1 MAGRVP
7 TEFHGYSKSM
17 LTITDLSLQRGGVWL
32 LENVNLTV
40 QPGQRVAIVGANGA
54 GKSSL
59 FKLLLGQ
66 LAPEQGSVSLPGGCR
81 IAHMAQEVEASSRSA
96 RDFILDGDFELRR
109 LERELAAA
117 EARSDDHAIAHVHG
131 ELDLHEAW
139 SASRRAEALL
149 RGLGFADSDAE
160 RPVSAF
166 SGGWRIRLNLAQ
178 ALMRPSDLLL
188 LDEPTNH
195 LDLDAC
201 LWLEN
206 WLRRYP
212 GTLLFI
218 SHDRDFMDRVATH
231 LVHFDQKKLVLYT
244 GNYSAFEVQRSERL
258 AQQQAG
264 FERQQARI
272 AEIQRFIDRFKAKAT
287 KAKQAQSRVKALE
300 RMEQI
305 APAHIDSPFSFTFPM
320 ADKVSNPLLSVRD
333 GKAGHGESVV
343 LSGLNLTLLPGSR
356 IGLLG
361 PNGAGKSTLMDA
373 LRGKGT
379 LLAGERTCGEHLA
392 IKYFAQHQLESLD
405 LDASPFLHLQ
415 RLAPKASEQSVRNFL
430 GGFDFHG
437 DEALSPIRSFSGGEK
452 ARVALAVIAWQKPNL
467 LLLDEPTNHL
477 DLEMR
482 QALTMALQNFEGA
495 IVVVSHDRHLLRN
508 TVDEFW
514 LVNDGHVVEYQGDLE
529 DYESWLADRRK
540 DDAEPPKR
548 QLGSVAGSADAASA
562 QADTAVGESADD
574 RKARKRAEAALRQK
588 LSPYR
593 KQQATLE
600 KQMETLHETL
610 NDLESE
616 LADPALYSDESK
628 GRLKDLLG
636 KQSAAKGQLE
646 EFEAQWLEVSET
658 VETMEDELAGQ

>member
-1 MAGRVP
+1 
-7 TEFHGYSKSM
+7 M
-17 LTITDLSLQRGGVWL
+17 L
-32 LENVNLTV
+32 EAVNLTI

-59 FKLLLGQ
+59 FQLLLGQ
-66 LAPEQGSVSLPGGCR
+66 LSPEQGSASLPGGCR
-81 IAHMAQEVEASSRSA
+81 IAHMAQEVAASSRTA
-96 RDFILDGDFELRR
+96 RDFVLDGDHDLRR
-109 LERELAAA
+109 MEADLAAA
-117 EARSDDHAIAHVHG
+117 EARGDDHAIARIHG
-131 ELDLHEAW
+131 ELDIHEAW
-139 SASRRAEALL
+139 SAPRRAEALL
-149 RGLGFADSDAE
+149 RGLGFSDADAD
-160 RPVSAF
+160 RPVSSF

-206 WLRRYP
+206 WLRRYE

-231 LVHFDQKKLVLYT
+231 LVHFDQRRLELYT
-244 GNYSAFEVQRSERL
+244 GNYSAFETQRSERI

-264 FERQQARI
+264 YERQQARI

-287 KAKQAQSRVKALE
+287 KARQAQSRVKALE
-300 RMEQI
+300 RMEKI
-305 APAHIDSPFSFTFPM
+305 APAHVDSPFSFEFPV
-320 ADKVSNPLLSVRD
+320 ADKVSNPLMSIRN
-333 GKAGHGESVV
+333 GAAGYGDSVV
-343 LSGLNLTLLPGSR
+343 LEGINLSLLPGSR

-373 LRGKGT
+373 LRGEST
-379 LLAGERTCGEHLA
+379 LLQGERTTGEHLA
-392 IKYFAQHQLESLD
+392 IGYFAQHQLESLD

-415 RLAPKASEQSVRNFL
+415 RLAPRASEQSIRNFL

-437 DEALSPIRSFSGGEK
+437 DEALSAIRSFSGGEK

-508 TVDEFW
+508 TVDDFW
-514 LVNDGHVVEYQGDLE
+514 LVNEGRVTEYEGDLE
-529 DYESWLADRRK
+529 DYERWLADRRK
-540 DDAEPPKR
+540 DDTEAPRREH
-548 QLGSVAGSADAASA
+548 LGAPAAGDQALASDSGA
-562 QADTAVGESADD
+562 GESAED
-574 RKARKRAEAALRQK
+574 RKARKRAEAAIRQK

-593 KQQATLE
+593 KQQGALEKEMDRLQSTLVTLE
-600 KQMETLHETL
+600 QDLSNPDLYADQGKQM
-610 NDLESE
+610 
-616 LADPALYSDESK
+616 
-628 GRLKDLLG
+628 LKELLG
-636 KQSAAKGQLE
+636 KQAASKSRLAE
-646 EFEAQWLEVSET
+646 VEAEWLEISET
-658 VETMEDELAGQ
+658 VESLEAELTP

>member
-1 MAGRVP
+1 
-7 TEFHGYSKSM
+7 M

-59 FKLLLGQ
+59 FQLLLGQ
-66 LAPEQGSVSLPGGCR
+66 LAPEQGSVALPGGCR
-81 IAHMAQEVEASSRSA
+81 IAHMAQEVAASSRSA
-96 RDFILDGDFELRR
+96 RDFVLDGDTELRR
-109 LERELAAA
+109 MEQALAEA
-117 EARSDDHAIAHVHG
+117 EARGDDHAIARLHG
-131 ELDLHEAW
+131 ELDIHEAW
-139 SASRRAEALL
+139 SAPRRAETLL

-206 WLRRYP
+206 WLRKYP

-231 LVHFDQKKLVLYT
+231 LVHFDQKQLVLYT
-244 GNYSAFEVQRSERL
+244 GNYSAFERQRAERL
-258 AQQQAG
+258 AQQQAS

-287 KAKQAQSRVKALE
+287 KARQAQSRVKALE
-300 RMEQI
+300 RMEKI
-305 APAHIDSPFSFTFPM
+305 APAHVDSPFSFEFPV
-320 ADKVSNPLLSVRD
+320 ADKVSNPLLSIRHGV
-333 GKAGHGESVV
+333 AGHGDVPILKNINV
-343 LSGLNLTLLPGSR
+343 TLLPGTR
-356 IGLLG
+356 VGLLG
-361 PNGAGKSTLMDA
+361 PNGAGKSTFMDA
-373 LRGKGT
+373 LRGTGT
-379 LLAGERTCGEHLA
+379 LLSGERTCGEHLA
-392 IKYFAQHQLESLD
+392 IGYFAQHQLESLD

-415 RLAPKASEQSVRNFL
+415 RLAPTASEQKVRDFL

-437 DEALSPIRSFSGGEK
+437 DEALAPIRSFSGGEK

-482 QALTMALQNFEGA
+482 QALTMALQNFDGA

-514 LVNDGHVVEYQGDLE
+514 LVCDGAVGEYEGDLE
-529 DYESWLADRRK
+529 DYERWLAERRK
-540 DDAEPPKR
+540 DEESPPRREVVGGQEK
-548 QLGSVAGSADAASA
+548 SVNTAGPATLTAD
-562 QADTAVGESADD
+562 E
-574 RKARKRAEAALRQK
+574 RKARKRQEAELRQK
-588 LSPYR
+588 LSPWR
-593 KQQATLE
+593 KKQGTLE
-600 KQMETLHETL
+600 IRMEQLQQKLATVEQ
-610 NDLESE
+610 N
-616 LADPALYSDESK
+616 LADPGLYDDQQK
-628 GRLKDLLG
+628 VRLKELLAEQAEL
-636 KQSAAKGQLE
+636 KRELE
-646 EFEAQWLEVSET
+646 DVEAEWLEVSET
-658 VETMEDELAGQ
+658 VESLEAELAG

>member
-1 MAGRVP
+1 M
-7 TEFHGYSKSM
+7 
-17 LTITDLSLQRGGVWL
+17 

-66 LAPEQGSVSLPGGCR
+66 LAAEQGGASLPGGCR
-81 IAHMAQEVEASSRSA
+81 IAHMAQEVEASARSA

-109 LERELAAA
+109 LERELAEA
-117 EARSDDHAIAHVHG
+117 EARGDDHAIAHAHG

-139 SASRRAEALL
+139 SAPRRAEALL

-206 WLRRYP
+206 WLRRYS

-287 KAKQAQSRVKALE
+287 KTKQAQSRVKALE
-300 RMEQI
+300 RMERI
-305 APAHIDSPFSFTFPM
+305 APAHVDSPFGFDFPM
-320 ADKVSNPLLSVRD
+320 ADKVSNPLLSIRHGV
-333 GKAGHGESVV
+333 AGHGDTAILRNINV
-343 LSGLNLTLLPGSR
+343 TLLPGSR

-361 PNGAGKSTLMDA
+361 PNGAGKSTFMDA
-373 LRGKGT
+373 LRGTGT
-379 LLAGERTCGEHLA
+379 LLSGERTCGEHLA
-392 IKYFAQHQLESLD
+392 IGYFAQHQLESLD

-415 RLAPKASEQSVRNFL
+415 RLAPRASEQQVRNFL

-452 ARVALAVIAWQKPNL
+452 ARVALAIIAWQKPNL

-482 QALTMALQNFEGA
+482 QALTMALQNFDGA

-508 TVDEFW
+508 TVDQFW
-514 LVNDGHVVEYQGDLE
+514 LVSDGAVQEYDGDLE
-529 DYESWLADRRK
+529 DYERWLAERRK
-540 DDAEPPKR
+540 DDDEPPKR
-548 QLGSVAGSADAASA
+548 EVVEQAAENKVATGATALTAD
-562 QADTAVGESADD
+562 E
-574 RKARKRAEAALRQK
+574 RKARKRQEAELRQK
-588 LSPYR
+588 LSPWR
-593 KQQATLE
+593 KKQGNLEARMEQLQQ
-600 KQMETLHETL
+600 
-610 NDLESE
+610 E
-616 LADPALYSDESK
+616 LAGVEQQLSDPAIYDDSAK
-628 GRLKDLLG
+628 VKLKELLAQQTG
-636 KQSAAKGQLE
+636 LKRELDDV
-646 EFEAQWLEVSET
+646 EAEWLEVSET
-658 VETMEDELAGQ
+658 VENLEAELAG

>member
-1 MAGRVP
+1 
-7 TEFHGYSKSM
+7 M

-59 FKLLLGQ
+59 FQLLLGQ
-66 LAPEQGSVSLPGGCR
+66 LAPEQGSVALPGGCR
-81 IAHMAQEVEASSRSA
+81 IAHMAQEVAASSRSA
-96 RDFILDGDFELRR
+96 RDFVLDGDTELRR
-109 LERELAAA
+109 MERALA
-117 EARSDDHAIAHVHG
+117 EAEAGGDDHAIARLHG
-131 ELDLHEAW
+131 ELDIHEAW
-139 SASRRAEALL
+139 SAPRRAETLL

-206 WLRRYP
+206 WLRKYP

-231 LVHFDQKKLVLYT
+231 LVHFDQKQLVLYT
-244 GNYSAFEVQRSERL
+244 GNYSAFERQRAERL
-258 AQQQAG
+258 AQQQAS

-287 KAKQAQSRVKALE
+287 KARQAQSRVKALE
-300 RMEQI
+300 RMEKI
-305 APAHIDSPFSFTFPM
+305 APAHVDSPFSFEFPV
-320 ADKVSNPLLSVRD
+320 ADKVSNPLLSIRHGV
-333 GKAGHGESVV
+333 AGHGDVPILKNINV
-343 LSGLNLTLLPGSR
+343 TLLPGTR
-356 IGLLG
+356 VGLLG
-361 PNGAGKSTLMDA
+361 PNGAGKSTFMDA
-373 LRGKGT
+373 LRGTGT
-379 LLAGERTCGEHLA
+379 LLSGERTCGEHLA
-392 IKYFAQHQLESLD
+392 IGYFAQHQLESLD

-415 RLAPKASEQSVRNFL
+415 RLAPTASEQKVRDFL

-437 DEALSPIRSFSGGEK
+437 DEALAPIRSFSGGEK

-514 LVNDGHVVEYQGDLE
+514 LVCDGAVGEYEGDLE
-529 DYESWLADRRK
+529 DYERWLAERRK
-540 DDAEPPKR
+540 DEESPPRREVAEGQEK
-548 QLGSVAGSADAASA
+548 SVNTAGAATLTAD
-562 QADTAVGESADD
+562 E
-574 RKARKRAEAALRQK
+574 RKARKRQEAELRQK
-588 LSPYR
+588 LSPWR
-593 KQQATLE
+593 KKQGTLE
-600 KQMETLHETL
+600 TRMEQLQQKLATMEQ
-610 NDLESE
+610 N
-616 LADPALYSDESK
+616 LADPGLYDDQQK
-628 GRLKDLLG
+628 VRLKELLAEQTEL
-636 KQSAAKGQLE
+636 KRELE
-646 EFEAQWLEVSET
+646 DVEAEWLEVSET
-658 VETMEDELAGQ
+658 VENLEAELAG

>member
-1 MAGRVP
+1 
-7 TEFHGYSKSM
+7 
-17 LTITDLSLQRGGVWL
+17 L
-32 LENVNLTV
+32 LESVNLTI

-59 FKLLLGQ
+59 FQLLLGQ
-66 LAPEQGSVSLPGGCR
+66 LAPEQGSASLPGGCR
-81 IAHMAQEVEASSRSA
+81 IAHMAQEVMASRRSA
-96 RDFILDGDFELRR
+96 RDFVLDGDIDLRR
-109 LERELAAA
+109 LEADLAAA
-117 EARSDDHAIAHVHG
+117 EARGDDHEIARIHG
-131 ELDLHEAW
+131 ELDVHEAW
-139 SASRRAEALL
+139 SAPRRAESLI
-149 RGLGFADSDAE
+149 RGLGFTDADAD

-206 WLRRYP
+206 WLRRYE

-231 LVHFDQKKLVLYT
+231 LVHFDQRRLDLYT
-244 GNYSAFEVQRSERL
+244 GNYSAFEAQRSERL

-300 RMEQI
+300 RMEKI
-305 APAHIDSPFSFTFPM
+305 APAHVDSPFSFEFPV
-320 ADKVSNPLLSVRD
+320 ADKVSSPLLSIRHGAAGYDDAVILRD
-333 GKAGHGESVV
+333 I
-343 LSGLNLTLLPGSR
+343 NLTLLPGSR

-373 LRGKGT
+373 LRQQDT
-379 LLAGERTCGEHLA
+379 LLEGQRICGEHLA
-392 IKYFAQHQLESLD
+392 IGHFAQHQLESLD

-415 RLAPKASEQSVRNFL
+415 RLSPRASEQSIRNFL

-437 DEALSPIRSFSGGEK
+437 DEALSAIRSFSGGEK

-482 QALTMALQNFEGA
+482 QALTMALQNFDGA

-514 LVNDGHVVEYQGDLE
+514 LVNDGRVTEYKGDLE
-529 DYESWLADRRK
+529 DYERWLADRRK
-540 DDAEPPKR
+540 DETEAPR
-548 QLGSVAGSADAASA
+548 RAAAAGTASAPEKPAADANI
-562 QADTAVGESADD
+562 GESADD

-593 KQQATLE
+593 KRQSALE
-600 KQMETLHETL
+600 KEMDQLQGRLAALEETLSDP
-610 NDLESE
+610 DLYAEQGREKLKTS
-616 LADPALYSDESK
+616 LAEQGSAKS
-628 GRLKDLLG
+628 RL
-636 KQSAAKGQLE
+636 AE
-646 EFEAQWLEVSET
+646 VEAEWLEVSEK
-658 VETMEDELAGQ
+658 VEEMESELEVQA

>member
-1 MAGRVP
+1 
-7 TEFHGYSKSM
+7 M

-59 FKLLLGQ
+59 FQLLLGQ
-66 LAPEQGSVSLPGGCR
+66 LAPEQGSVALPGGCR
-81 IAHMAQEVEASSRSA
+81 IAHMAQEVAASSRSA
-96 RDFILDGDFELRR
+96 RDFVLDGDTELRR
-109 LERELAAA
+109 MERALA
-117 EARSDDHAIAHVHG
+117 EAEAGGDDHAIARLHG
-131 ELDLHEAW
+131 ELDIHEAW
-139 SASRRAEALL
+139 SAPRRAETLL

-206 WLRRYP
+206 WLRKYP

-231 LVHFDQKKLVLYT
+231 LVHFDQKQLVLYT
-244 GNYSAFEVQRSERL
+244 GNYSAFERQRAERL
-258 AQQQAG
+258 AQQQAS

-287 KAKQAQSRVKALE
+287 KARQAQSRVKALE
-300 RMEQI
+300 RMEKI
-305 APAHIDSPFSFTFPM
+305 APAHVDSPFSFEFPV
-320 ADKVSNPLLSVRD
+320 ADKVSNPLLSIRHGV
-333 GKAGHGESVV
+333 AGHGDVPILKNINV
-343 LSGLNLTLLPGSR
+343 TLLPGTR
-356 IGLLG
+356 VGLLG
-361 PNGAGKSTLMDA
+361 PNGAGKSTFMDA
-373 LRGKGT
+373 LRGTGT
-379 LLAGERTCGEHLA
+379 LLSGERTCGEHLA
-392 IKYFAQHQLESLD
+392 IGYFAQHQLESLD

-415 RLAPKASEQSVRNFL
+415 RLAPTASEQKVRDFL

-437 DEALSPIRSFSGGEK
+437 DEALAPIRSFSGGEK

-514 LVNDGHVVEYQGDLE
+514 LVCDGAVGEYEGDLE
-529 DYESWLADRRK
+529 DYERWLAERRK
-540 DDAEPPKR
+540 DEESPPRREVAEGQEK
-548 QLGSVAGSADAASA
+548 SVNTAGAATLTAD
-562 QADTAVGESADD
+562 E
-574 RKARKRAEAALRQK
+574 RKARKRQEAELRQK
-588 LSPYR
+588 LSPWR
-593 KQQATLE
+593 KKQGTLE
-600 KQMETLHETL
+600 TRMEQLQQKLATVEQ
-610 NDLESE
+610 N
-616 LADPALYSDESK
+616 LADPGLYDDQQK
-628 GRLKDLLG
+628 VRLKELLAEQTEL
-636 KQSAAKGQLE
+636 KRELE
-646 EFEAQWLEVSET
+646 DVEAEWLEVSET
-658 VETMEDELAGQ
+658 VENLEAELAG

>member
-1 MAGRVP
+1 
-7 TEFHGYSKSM
+7 M

-59 FKLLLGQ
+59 FQLLLGQ
-66 LAPEQGSVSLPGGCR
+66 LAPEKGSVGLPGGCR
-81 IAHMAQEVEASSRSA
+81 IAHMAQEVAASSRSA
-96 RDFILDGDFELRR
+96 RDFVLDGDTELRR
-109 LERELAAA
+109 MERALA
-117 EARSDDHAIAHVHG
+117 EAEAGGDDHAIARLHG
-131 ELDLHEAW
+131 ELDIHEAW
-139 SASRRAEALL
+139 SAPRRAETLL

-206 WLRRYP
+206 WLRKYP

-231 LVHFDQKKLVLYT
+231 LVHFDQKQLVLYT
-244 GNYSAFEVQRSERL
+244 GNYSAFERQRAERL
-258 AQQQAG
+258 AQQQAS

-287 KAKQAQSRVKALE
+287 KARQAQSRVKALE
-300 RMEQI
+300 RMEKI
-305 APAHIDSPFSFTFPM
+305 APAHVDSPFSFEFPV
-320 ADKVSNPLLSVRD
+320 ADKVSNPLLSIRHGV
-333 GKAGHGESVV
+333 AGHGDVPILKNINV
-343 LSGLNLTLLPGSR
+343 TLLPGTR
-356 IGLLG
+356 VGLLG
-361 PNGAGKSTLMDA
+361 PNGAGKSTFMDA
-373 LRGKGT
+373 LRGTGT
-379 LLAGERTCGEHLA
+379 LLSGERTCGEHLA
-392 IKYFAQHQLESLD
+392 IGYFAQHQLESLD

-415 RLAPKASEQSVRNFL
+415 RLAPTASEQKVRDFL

-437 DEALSPIRSFSGGEK
+437 DEALAPIRSFSGGEK

-514 LVNDGHVVEYQGDLE
+514 LVCDGAVGEYEGDLE
-529 DYESWLADRRK
+529 DYERWLAERRK
-540 DDAEPPKR
+540 DEESPPRREVAEGQEK
-548 QLGSVAGSADAASA
+548 SVNTAGPATLTAD
-562 QADTAVGESADD
+562 E
-574 RKARKRAEAALRQK
+574 RKARKRQEAELRQK
-588 LSPYR
+588 LSPWR
-593 KQQATLE
+593 KKQGTLE
-600 KQMETLHETL
+600 IRMEQLQQKLATVEQ
-610 NDLESE
+610 N
-616 LADPALYSDESK
+616 LADPGLYDDQQK
-628 GRLKDLLG
+628 VRLKELL
-636 KQSAAKGQLE
+636 AGQAELKRELE
-646 EFEAQWLEVSET
+646 DVEAEWLEVSET
-658 VETMEDELAGQ
+658 VESLEAELAG

>member
-1 MAGRVP
+1 
-7 TEFHGYSKSM
+7 M
-17 LTITDLSLQRGGVWL
+17 LES
-32 LENVNLTV
+32 VNLTI

-59 FKLLLGQ
+59 FQLLLGQ
-66 LAPEQGSVSLPGGCR
+66 LAPEQGSASLPGGCR
-81 IAHMAQEVEASSRSA
+81 IAHMAQEVMASRRSA
-96 RDFILDGDFELRR
+96 RDFVLDGDIDLRR
-109 LERELAAA
+109 LEADLAAA
-117 EARSDDHAIAHVHG
+117 EARGDDHEIARIHG
-131 ELDLHEAW
+131 ELDVHEAW
-139 SASRRAEALL
+139 SAPRRAESLI
-149 RGLGFADSDAE
+149 RGLGFTDADAD

-206 WLRRYP
+206 WLRRYE

-231 LVHFDQKKLVLYT
+231 LVHFDQRRLDLYT
-244 GNYSAFEVQRSERL
+244 GNYSAFEAQRSERL

-300 RMEQI
+300 RMEKI
-305 APAHIDSPFSFTFPM
+305 APAHVDSPFSFEFPV
-320 ADKVSNPLLSVRD
+320 ADKVSSPLLSIRHGAAGYDDAVILRD
-333 GKAGHGESVV
+333 I
-343 LSGLNLTLLPGSR
+343 NLTLLPGSR

-373 LRGKGT
+373 LRQQDA
-379 LLAGERTCGEHLA
+379 LLEGQRICGEHLA
-392 IKYFAQHQLESLD
+392 IGHFAQHQLESLD

-415 RLAPKASEQSVRNFL
+415 RLSPRASEQSIRNFL

-437 DEALSPIRSFSGGEK
+437 DEALSAIRSFSGGEK

-482 QALTMALQNFEGA
+482 QALTMALQNFDGA

-514 LVNDGHVVEYQGDLE
+514 LVNDGRVTEYKGDLE
-529 DYESWLADRRK
+529 DYERWLADRRK
-540 DDAEPPKR
+540 DETEAPR
-548 QLGSVAGSADAASA
+548 RAAAAGTASA
-562 QADTAVGESADD
+562 PEKPEAEATIGESADD

-593 KQQATLE
+593 K
-600 KQMETLHETL
+600 
-610 NDLESE
+610 
-616 LADPALYSDESK
+616 
-628 GRLKDLLG
+628 
-636 KQSAAKGQLE
+636 KQSALEKEMDQLQGRLAALE
-646 EFEAQWLEVSET
+646 ETLSDPDLYAEQGREKLKASLAEQGSAKSRLADVEAEWLEVSEK
-658 VETMEDELAGQ
+658 VEEMESELEAQA

>member
-1 MAGRVP
+1 
-7 TEFHGYSKSM
+7 M

-32 LENVNLTV
+32 LEAVNLTI

-59 FKLLLGQ
+59 FQLLLGQ
-66 LAPEQGSVSLPGGCR
+66 LSPEQGSASLPGGCR
-81 IAHMAQEVEASSRSA
+81 IAHMAQEVAASPRSA
-96 RDFILDGDFELRR
+96 RDFVLDGDHDLRR
-109 LERELAAA
+109 MEAELAAA
-117 EARSDDHAIAHVHG
+117 EERGDDHTIARIHG
-131 ELDLHEAW
+131 ELDVHEAW
-139 SASRRAEALL
+139 SAPRRAETLL
-149 RGLGFADSDAE
+149 RGLGFSDADAD
-160 RPVSAF
+160 RPVSSF

-206 WLRRYP
+206 WLRRYE

-231 LVHFDQKKLVLYT
+231 LVHFDQRRLDLYT
-244 GNYSAFEVQRSERL
+244 GNYSAFETQRSERI

-264 FERQQARI
+264 YERQQARI

-287 KAKQAQSRVKALE
+287 KARQAQSRVKALE
-300 RMEQI
+300 RMEKI
-305 APAHIDSPFSFTFPM
+305 APAHVDSPFSFEFPM
-320 ADKVSNPLLSVRD
+320 ADKVSNPLLSIRN
-333 GKAGHGESVV
+333 GAAGYGETVV
-343 LSGLNLTLLPGSR
+343 LDGIKLSLLPGSR

-373 LRGKGT
+373 LRGEGT
-379 LLAGERTCGEHLA
+379 LIRGERTTGEHLA
-392 IKYFAQHQLESLD
+392 IGYFAQHQLESLD

-415 RLAPKASEQSVRNFL
+415 RLAPRASEQGIRNFL

-437 DEALSPIRSFSGGEK
+437 DEALSAIGSFSGGEK

-508 TVDEFW
+508 TVDDFW
-514 LVNDGHVVEYQGDLE
+514 LVNDGRVTEYDGDLE
-529 DYESWLADRRK
+529 DYERWLADRRK
-540 DDAEPPKR
+540 DETEAPRREN
-548 QLGSVAGSADAASA
+548 GSTPAAGNQGTAAGAAASGA
-562 QADTAVGESADD
+562 GENAED
-574 RKARKRAEAALRQK
+574 RKTRKRVEAAIRQK

-593 KQQATLE
+593 KQQVALEKEMDSLQSTLVTLE
-600 KQMETLHETL
+600 Q
-610 NDLESE
+610 E
-616 LADPALYSDESK
+616 LSDPDLYSDQGK
-628 GRLKDLLG
+628 QTLKELLG
-636 KQSAAKGQLE
+636 RQASAKSRLADV
-646 EFEAQWLEVSET
+646 EAEWLEISET
-658 VETMEDELAGQ
+658 VESLEAELTA

>member
-1 MAGRVP
+1 M
-7 TEFHGYSKSM
+7 
-17 LTITDLSLQRGGVWL
+17 

-66 LAPEQGSVSLPGGCR
+66 LAAEQGGASLPGGCR
-81 IAHMAQEVEASSRSA
+81 IAHMAQEVEASARSA

-109 LERELAAA
+109 LERELAEA
-117 EARSDDHAIAHVHG
+117 EARGDDHAIAHAHG

-139 SASRRAEALL
+139 SAPRRAEALL

-206 WLRRYP
+206 WLRRYS

-300 RMEQI
+300 RMERI
-305 APAHIDSPFSFTFPM
+305 APAHVDSPFSFEFPM
-320 ADKVSNPLLSVRD
+320 ADKVSNPLLSIRHGV
-333 GKAGHGESVV
+333 AGHGDTAILRNINV
-343 LSGLNLTLLPGSR
+343 TLLPGSR

-361 PNGAGKSTLMDA
+361 PNGAGKSTFMDA
-373 LRGKGT
+373 LRGTGT

-392 IKYFAQHQLESLD
+392 IGYFAQHQLESLD

-415 RLAPKASEQSVRNFL
+415 RLAPRASEQQVRNFL

-452 ARVALAVIAWQKPNL
+452 ARVALAIIAWQKPNL

-482 QALTMALQNFEGA
+482 QALTMALQNFDGA
-495 IVVVSHDRHLLRN
+495 IVVVSHDRHLMRN
-508 TVDEFW
+508 TVDQFW
-514 LVNDGHVVEYQGDLE
+514 LVSDGAVQEYEGDLE
-529 DYESWLADRRK
+529 DYERWLAERRK
-540 DDAEPPKR
+540 DDDEPPKR
-548 QLGSVAGSADAASA
+548 EVIEQATDNKVAAGATALTAD
-562 QADTAVGESADD
+562 E
-574 RKARKRAEAALRQK
+574 RKARKRQEAELRQI
-588 LSPYR
+588 LSPWR
-593 KQQATLE
+593 KKQGNLEARMEQLQQ
-600 KQMETLHETL
+600 
-610 NDLESE
+610 E
-616 LADPALYSDESK
+616 LAGVEQQLSDPTIYDDSAK
-628 GRLKDLLG
+628 VKLKELLAQQTG
-636 KQSAAKGQLE
+636 LKRELDDV
-646 EFEAQWLEVSET
+646 EAEWLEVSET
-658 VETMEDELAGQ
+658 VENLEAELAG

>member
-1 MAGRVP
+1 M
-7 TEFHGYSKSM
+7 
-17 LTITDLSLQRGGVWL
+17 

-66 LAPEQGSVSLPGGCR
+66 LTAEQGGVSLPGGCR
-81 IAHMAQEVEASSRSA
+81 IAHMAQEVEASARSA

-109 LERELAAA
+109 LERELAEA
-117 EARSDDHAIAHVHG
+117 EARGDDHAIAHAHG

-139 SASRRAEALL
+139 SAPRRAEALL

-206 WLRRYP
+206 WLRRYS

-300 RMEQI
+300 RMERI
-305 APAHIDSPFSFTFPM
+305 APAHVDSPFSFEFPM
-320 ADKVSNPLLSVRD
+320 ADKVSNPLLSIRHGV
-333 GKAGHGESVV
+333 AGHGDTAILRNINV
-343 LSGLNLTLLPGSR
+343 TLLPGSR

-361 PNGAGKSTLMDA
+361 PNGAGKSTFMDA
-373 LRGKGT
+373 LRGTGT
-379 LLAGERTCGEHLA
+379 LLSGERTCGEHLA
-392 IKYFAQHQLESLD
+392 IGYFAQHQLESLD

-415 RLAPKASEQSVRNFL
+415 RLAPRASEQQVRNFL

-452 ARVALAVIAWQKPNL
+452 ARVALAIIAWQKPNL

-482 QALTMALQNFEGA
+482 QALTMALQNFDGA

-508 TVDEFW
+508 TVDQFW
-514 LVNDGHVVEYQGDLE
+514 LVSDGAVQEYEGDLE
-529 DYESWLADRRK
+529 DYERWLAERRK
-540 DDAEPPKR
+540 DDDEPPKR
-548 QLGSVAGSADAASA
+548 EVVEQAAENKVATGATALTAD
-562 QADTAVGESADD
+562 E
-574 RKARKRAEAALRQK
+574 RKARKRQEAELRQK
-588 LSPYR
+588 LSPWR
-593 KQQATLE
+593 KKQGNLETRMEQLQQ
-600 KQMETLHETL
+600 
-610 NDLESE
+610 E
-616 LADPALYSDESK
+616 LAGVEQQLSDPTIYDDSAK
-628 GRLKDLLG
+628 VKLKELLAQQTG
-636 KQSAAKGQLE
+636 LKRELDDV
-646 EFEAQWLEVSET
+646 EAEWLEVSET
-658 VETMEDELAGQ
+658 VENLEAELAG

>member
-1 MAGRVP
+1 VIGLNGSGKSTLLKVIAGLEKNFQGEVAFSP
-7 TEFHGYSKSM
+7 GYSVGYLEQEPHLDETK
-17 LTITDLSLQRGGVWL
+17 TVRQVVEEGVQEVVDALSAYEAINERFGDPEI
-32 LENVNLTV
+32 LENPDKMEALMDEQAKLQEKIDHFDAWNLDT
-40 QPGQRVAIVGANGA
+40 
-54 GKSSL
+54 
-59 FKLLLGQ
+59 
-66 LAPEQGSVSLPGGCR
+66 
-81 IAHMAQEVEASSRSA
+81 
-96 RDFILDGDFELRR
+96 R
-109 LERELAAA
+109 LERAMDALRCPPEDQL
-117 EARSDDHAIAHVHG
+117 IG
-131 ELDLHEAW
+131 EL
-139 SASRRAEALL
+139 
-149 RGLGFADSDAE
+149 
-160 RPVSAF
+160 
-166 SGGWRIRLNLAQ
+166 SGGERRRVALCRLL
-178 ALMRPSDLLL
+178 LKEPDILL

-206 WLRRYP
+206 WLRKYP

-231 LVHFDQKKLVLYT
+231 LVHFDQKQLVLYT
-244 GNYSAFEVQRSERL
+244 GNYSAFERQRAERL
-258 AQQQAG
+258 AQQQAS

-287 KAKQAQSRVKALE
+287 KARQAQSRVKSLE
-300 RMEQI
+300 RMEKI
-305 APAHIDSPFSFTFPM
+305 APAHIDSPFSFEFPM
-320 ADKVSNPLLSVRD
+320 ADKVSNPLLSIRH
-333 GKAGHGESVV
+333 GQAGHGDTKV
-343 LSGLNLTLLPGSR
+343 LSNINLTLLPGSR
-356 IGLLG
+356 VGLLG

-373 LRGKGT
+373 LLGQGEQGTAST
-379 LLAGERTCGEHLA
+379 LLSGERTCGEHLA
-392 IKYFAQHQLESLD
+392 IGYFAQHQLESLD
-405 LDASPFLHLQ
+405 LDASPFRHLQ
-415 RLAPKASEQSVRNFL
+415 RLSPRASEQSVRNFL

-514 LVNDGHVVEYQGDLE
+514 LVNDGHVAEYQGDLE

-548 QLGSVAGSADAASA
+548 QLGSAASSSDTAPA
-562 QADTAVGESADD
+562 QADAAVGESAED
-574 RKARKRAEAALRQK
+574 RKARKRVEAALRQK

-593 KQQATLE
+593 KKQATLE

-616 LADPALYSDESK
+616 LADPALYGDESK

-646 EFEAQWLEVSET
+646 DVEAQWLDVSET
-658 VETMEDELAGQ
+658 VEAMEGELAGQ

>member
-1 MAGRVP
+1 
-7 TEFHGYSKSM
+7 M

-32 LENVNLTV
+32 LDAVNLTI

-59 FKLLLGQ
+59 FQLLLGQ
-66 LAPEQGSVSLPGGCR
+66 LSPEQGSVSLPGGCR

-96 RDFILDGDFELRR
+96 LDFVLDGDHDLRR
-109 LERELAAA
+109 MERELADA
-117 EARSDDHAIAHVHG
+117 EQRGDDHAMARIHG
-131 ELDLHEAW
+131 ELDVHEAW
-139 SASRRAEALL
+139 SAPRRAAALL
-149 RGLGFADSDAE
+149 RGLGFVDADTA

-178 ALMRPSDLLL
+178 ALMRPSELLL

-231 LVHFDQKKLVLYT
+231 VVHFYQCKLELYT
-244 GNYSAFEVQRSERL
+244 GNYSAFEGQRSERL

-287 KAKQAQSRVKALE
+287 KARQAQSRVKSLE
-300 RMEQI
+300 RMEKI
-305 APAHIDSPFSFTFPM
+305 APAHIDSPFSFEFPV
-320 ADKVSNPLLSVRD
+320 AEKVSNPLLSIRNGAAGYGDTRILD
-333 GKAGHGESVV
+333 GIN
-343 LSGLNLTLLPGSR
+343 LSLLPGSR

-373 LRGKGT
+373 VRGEAA
-379 LLAGERTCGEHLA
+379 LLAGERTTGEHLA
-392 IKYFAQHQLESLD
+392 IGYFAQHQLDSLD
-405 LDASPFLHLQ
+405 LDASPFLQLQ
-415 RLAPKASEQSVRNFL
+415 RLSPKASEQSIRNFL

-437 DEALSPIRSFSGGEK
+437 DEALTAIRSFSGGEK

-482 QALTMALQNFEGA
+482 QALTMALQNFDGA
-495 IVVVSHDRHLLRN
+495 MVVVSHDRHLLRN

-514 LVNDGHVVEYQGDLE
+514 LVNDGRVGEYDGDLE
-529 DYESWLADRRK
+529 DYERWLADRRK
-540 DDAEPPKR
+540 DEVDAPRRDPGDALAGNTTGE
-548 QLGSVAGSADAASA
+548 VAAAEG
-562 QADTAVGESADD
+562 VGESADD
-574 RKARKRAEAALRQK
+574 RKARKRAEAAIRQK

-593 KQQATLE
+593 KQQSALE
-600 KQMETLHETL
+600 KTMEQLQQQLKVVEESLSAPELYQDSGKAMLKEKLGEQAQLKSRLETV
-610 NDLESE
+610 
-616 LADPALYSDESK
+616 
-628 GRLKDLLG
+628 
-636 KQSAAKGQLE
+636 
-646 EFEAQWLEVSET
+646 EAEWLEISET
-658 VETMEDELAGQ
+658 VESLEAELVA

>member
-1 MAGRVP
+1 
-7 TEFHGYSKSM
+7 M

-32 LENVNLTV
+32 LEAVNLTI

-59 FKLLLGQ
+59 FQLLLGQ
-66 LAPEQGSVSLPGGCR
+66 LAPEQGSASLPGGCR
-81 IAHMAQEVEASSRSA
+81 IAHMAQEVAASSRTA
-96 RDFILDGDFELRR
+96 RDFVLDGDYDLRR
-109 LERELAAA
+109 MESELADA
-117 EARSDDHAIAHVHG
+117 EERGDDHGIARIHG
-131 ELDLHEAW
+131 ELDIHEAW
-139 SASRRAEALL
+139 SAPRRAEALL
-149 RGLGFADSDAE
+149 RGLGFSDADAD
-160 RPVSAF
+160 RPVSSF

-206 WLRRYP
+206 WLRRYE

-231 LVHFDQKKLVLYT
+231 LVHFDQRRLDLYT
-244 GNYSAFEVQRSERL
+244 GNYSSFETQRSERI

-264 FERQQARI
+264 YERQQARI

-287 KAKQAQSRVKALE
+287 KARQAQSRVKALE
-300 RMEQI
+300 RMEKI
-305 APAHIDSPFSFTFPM
+305 APAHVDSPFSFEFPV
-320 ADKVSNPLLSVRD
+320 ADKVSNPLMSIRN
-333 GKAGHGESVV
+333 GAAGYGDAVV
-343 LSGLNLTLLPGSR
+343 LEGINLSLLPGSR

-373 LRGKGT
+373 LRGQST
-379 LLAGERTCGEHLA
+379 LLRGERTTGEHVA
-392 IKYFAQHQLESLD
+392 IGYFAQHQLESLD

-437 DEALSPIRSFSGGEK
+437 DEALSAIRSFSGGEK

-508 TVDEFW
+508 TVDDFW
-514 LVNDGHVVEYQGDLE
+514 LVNEGRVTEYEGDLE
-529 DYESWLADRRK
+529 DYERWLADRRK
-540 DDAEPPKR
+540 DETEAPRRE
-548 QLGSVAGSADAASA
+548 SSEVHAAGGNALAADSGA
-562 QADTAVGESADD
+562 GESAED
-574 RKARKRAEAALRQK
+574 RKARKRAEAAIRQK

-593 KQQATLE
+593 KQQGALEKEMDQLQSTLVTLE
-600 KQMETLHETL
+600 QSLSEPELYADQGKQ
-610 NDLESE
+610 
-616 LADPALYSDESK
+616 K
-628 GRLKDLLG
+628 LKELLG
-636 KQSAAKGQLE
+636 QQAAAKSRLAE
-646 EFEAQWLEVSET
+646 VEAEWLEISET
-658 VETMEDELAGQ
+658 VESLEAELTP

>member
-1 MAGRVP
+1 M
-7 TEFHGYSKSM
+7 
-17 LTITDLSLQRGGVWL
+17 

-66 LAPEQGSVSLPGGCR
+66 LTAEQGGVSLPGGCR
-81 IAHMAQEVEASSRSA
+81 IAHMAQEVEASARSA

-109 LERELAAA
+109 LERELAEA
-117 EARSDDHAIAHVHG
+117 EARGDDHAIAHAHG

-139 SASRRAEALL
+139 SAPRRAEALL

-206 WLRRYP
+206 WLRRYS

-218 SHDRDFMDRVATH
+218 SHDRDFMDRGATH

-300 RMEQI
+300 RMERI
-305 APAHIDSPFSFTFPM
+305 APAHVDSPFGFDFPM
-320 ADKVSNPLLSVRD
+320 ADKVSNPLLSIRHGV
-333 GKAGHGESVV
+333 AGHGDTAILRNINV
-343 LSGLNLTLLPGSR
+343 TLLPGSR

-361 PNGAGKSTLMDA
+361 PNGAGKSTFMDA
-373 LRGKGT
+373 LRGTGT

-392 IKYFAQHQLESLD
+392 IGYFAQHQLESLD

-415 RLAPKASEQSVRNFL
+415 RLAPRASEQQVRNFL

-452 ARVALAVIAWQKPNL
+452 ARVALAIIAWQKPNL

-482 QALTMALQNFEGA
+482 QALTMALQNFDGA

-508 TVDEFW
+508 TVDQFW
-514 LVNDGHVVEYQGDLE
+514 LVSDGAVQEYDGDLE
-529 DYESWLADRRK
+529 DYERWLAERRK
-540 DDAEPPKR
+540 DDDEPPKR
-548 QLGSVAGSADAASA
+548 EVVEQAAENKVATGATALTAD
-562 QADTAVGESADD
+562 E
-574 RKARKRAEAALRQK
+574 RKARKRQEAELRQK
-588 LSPYR
+588 LSPWR
-593 KQQATLE
+593 K
-600 KQMETLHETL
+600 
-610 NDLESE
+610 NSCI
-616 LADPALYSDESK
+616 
-628 GRLKDLLG
+628 RR
-636 KQSAAKGQLE
+636 
-646 EFEAQWLEVSET
+646 
-658 VETMEDELAGQ
+658 

>member
-1 MAGRVP
+1 M
-7 TEFHGYSKSM
+7 
-17 LTITDLSLQRGGVWL
+17 

-66 LAPEQGSVSLPGGCR
+66 LAAEQGGVSLPGGCR
-81 IAHMAQEVEASSRSA
+81 IAHMAQEVEASARSA

-109 LERELAAA
+109 LERELAEA
-117 EARSDDHAIAHVHG
+117 EARGDDHAIAHAHG

-139 SASRRAEALL
+139 SAPRRAEALL

-206 WLRRYP
+206 WLRRYS

-300 RMEQI
+300 RMERI
-305 APAHIDSPFSFTFPM
+305 APAHVDSPFGFDFPM
-320 ADKVSNPLLSVRD
+320 ADKVSNPLLSIRHGV
-333 GKAGHGESVV
+333 AGHGDTAILRNINV
-343 LSGLNLTLLPGSR
+343 TLLPGSR

-361 PNGAGKSTLMDA
+361 PNGAGKSTFMDA
-373 LRGKGT
+373 LRGTGT

-392 IKYFAQHQLESLD
+392 IGYFAQHQLESLD

-415 RLAPKASEQSVRNFL
+415 RLAPRASEQQVRNFL

-452 ARVALAVIAWQKPNL
+452 ARVALAIIAWQKPNL

-482 QALTMALQNFEGA
+482 QALTMALQNFDGA
-495 IVVVSHDRHLLRN
+495 IVVVSHDRHLMRN
-508 TVDEFW
+508 TVDQFW
-514 LVNDGHVVEYQGDLE
+514 LVSDGAVQEYEGDLE
-529 DYESWLADRRK
+529 DYERWLAERRK
-540 DDAEPPKR
+540 DDDEPPKR
-548 QLGSVAGSADAASA
+548 EVIEQATDNKVAAGATALTAD
-562 QADTAVGESADD
+562 E
-574 RKARKRAEAALRQK
+574 RKARKRQEAELRQK
-588 LSPYR
+588 LSPWR
-593 KQQATLE
+593 KKQGNLETRMEQLQQ
-600 KQMETLHETL
+600 
-610 NDLESE
+610 E
-616 LADPALYSDESK
+616 LAGVEQELSDPAIYDDSAK
-628 GRLKDLLG
+628 VKLKELLAQQTG
-636 KQSAAKGQLE
+636 LKRELDDV
-646 EFEAQWLEVSET
+646 EAEWLEVSET
-658 VETMEDELAGQ
+658 VENLEAELAG

>member
-1 MAGRVP
+1 
-7 TEFHGYSKSM
+7 M

-32 LENVNLTV
+32 LDAVSVTI

-59 FKLLLGQ
+59 FQLLLGQ
-66 LAPEQGSVSLPGGCR
+66 LAPEQGTVSLPGGCR
-81 IAHMAQEVEASSRSA
+81 IAHMAQEVAASA
-96 RDFILDGDFELRR
+96 RTALDFVLDGDHDLRR
-109 LERELAAA
+109 MERELADA
-117 EARSDDHAIAHVHG
+117 EQRGDDHAQARIHG
-131 ELDLHEAW
+131 ELDVHEAW
-139 SASRRAEALL
+139 SAPRRAESLL
-149 RGLGFADSDAE
+149 RGLGFADADAL

-206 WLRRYP
+206 WLRRYA

-231 LVHFDQKKLVLYT
+231 VVHFDQRKLEVYT
-244 GNYSAFEVQRSERL
+244 GNYSAFEGQRSERL

-287 KAKQAQSRVKALE
+287 KARQAQSRVKALE
-300 RMEQI
+300 RMEKI
-305 APAHIDSPFSFTFPM
+305 APAHVDSPFSFEFPV
-320 ADKVSNPLLSVRD
+320 ADKVSNPLLSIRNGV
-333 GKAGHGESVV
+333 AGYGETTILAGIN
-343 LSGLNLTLLPGSR
+343 LSLLPGSR
-356 IGLLG
+356 VGLLG

-373 LRGKGT
+373 LRGEST
-379 LLAGERTCGEHLA
+379 LLAGERTTGEHLA
-392 IKYFAQHQLESLD
+392 IGYFAQHQLESLD

-415 RLAPKASEQSVRNFL
+415 RLSPRASEQSIRNFL

-437 DEALSPIRSFSGGEK
+437 DEALSAIRSFSGGEK

-482 QALTMALQNFEGA
+482 QALTMALQNFDGA

-514 LVNDGHVVEYQGDLE
+514 LVHDGRVSDYDGDLE
-529 DYESWLADRRK
+529 DYERWLADRRK
-540 DDAEPPKR
+540 DETEAPKR
-548 QLGSVAGSADAASA
+548 TPQGGPPSAGASGASA
-562 QADTAVGESADD
+562 GEAVGESAED

-593 KQQATLE
+593 KKQATLE
-600 KQMETLHETL
+600 QSMEQLQQ
-610 NDLESE
+610 E
-616 LADPALYSDESK
+616 LAL
-628 GRLKDLLG
+628 
-636 KQSAAKGQLE
+636 LE
-646 EFEAQWLEVSET
+646 ESLSAPELYQESGKALLKERLGEQAQLKNRLEEVEAEWLEISET
-658 VETMEDELAGQ
+658 VENLEAELVA

>member
-1 MAGRVP
+1 
-7 TEFHGYSKSM
+7 
-17 LTITDLSLQRGGVWL
+17 L
-32 LENVNLTV
+32 LESVNLTV
-40 QPGQRVAIVGANGA
+40 QPGQLVAIVGANGA

-59 FKLLLGQ
+59 FQLLLGQ
-66 LAPEQGSVSLPGGCR
+66 LSPEQGSASLPGGCR
-81 IAHMAQEVEASSRSA
+81 IAHMAQEVKASKRSA
-96 RDFILDGDFELRR
+96 RDFVLDGDIDLRR
-109 LERELAAA
+109 LEAQLAAA
-117 EARSDDHAIAHVHG
+117 EARGDDNEIARIHG
-131 ELDLHEAW
+131 DLDVHEAW
-139 SASRRAEALL
+139 SAARRAESLI
-149 RGLGFADSDAE
+149 RGLGFTDDDAD

-206 WLRRYP
+206 WLRRYE

-231 LVHFDQKKLVLYT
+231 LVHFDQRGLDLYT
-244 GNYSAFEVQRSERL
+244 GNYSAFEGQRSERL

-300 RMEQI
+300 RMEKI
-305 APAHIDSPFSFTFPM
+305 APAHVDSPFSFEFPV
-320 ADKVSNPLLSVRD
+320 ADKVSSPLLSIRN
-333 GKAGHGESVV
+333 GAAGYEDAVILNGV
-343 LSGLNLTLLPGSR
+343 NLTLLPGSR

-373 LRGKGT
+373 LRQQNS
-379 LLAGERTCGEHLA
+379 LLEGQRTSGEHLA
-392 IKYFAQHQLESLD
+392 IGYFAQHQLESLD
-405 LDASPFLHLQ
+405 LGASPFLHLQ
-415 RLAPKASEQSVRNFL
+415 RLSPKASEQSIRNFL
-430 GGFDFHG
+430 GGFNFHG
-437 DEALSPIRSFSGGEK
+437 DEALSAIRSFSGGEK

-482 QALTMALQNFEGA
+482 QALTMALQNFDGA

-514 LVNDGHVVEYQGDLE
+514 LVNEGRVTEYKGDLE
-529 DYESWLADRRK
+529 DYERWLADRRK
-540 DDAEPPKR
+540 DDTEAPRR
-548 QLGSVAGSADAASA
+548 QETTAAARAQGSAPDAPIA
-562 QADTAVGESADD
+562 ESADD
-574 RKARKRAEAALRQK
+574 RKARKRAEAALRQR

-593 KQQATLE
+593 KQQSTLE
-600 KQMETLHETL
+600 KEMDQIQARLVSLEQDLSDPELYSDQGRERLKTMLAEQGSAKGRLAEVEARWL
-610 NDLESE
+610 EVSEAVEDLESE
-616 LADPALYSDESK
+616 LATQD
-628 GRLKDLLG
+628 
-636 KQSAAKGQLE
+636 
-646 EFEAQWLEVSET
+646 
-658 VETMEDELAGQ
+658 

>member
-1 MAGRVP
+1 MLDTV
-7 TEFHGYSKSM
+7 S
-17 LTITDLSLQRGGVWL
+17 LTI
-32 LENVNLTV
+32 

-59 FKLLLGQ
+59 FQLLLGQ
-66 LAPEQGSVSLPGGCR
+66 LSPEQGSVSLPGGCR
-81 IAHMAQEVEASSRSA
+81 IAHMAQEVAASGRSA
-96 RDFILDGDFELRR
+96 RDFVLDGDHDLRR
-109 LERELAAA
+109 MERELAEA
-117 EARSDDHAIAHVHG
+117 EHNEDDHAQARIHG
-131 ELDLHEAW
+131 ELDVHEAW
-139 SASRRAEALL
+139 SAPRRAETLL
-149 RGLGFADSDAE
+149 RGLGFSDADTE

-206 WLRRYP
+206 WLRRYS

-231 LVHFDQKKLVLYT
+231 VVHFDRRKLELYT
-244 GNYSAFEVQRSERL
+244 GNYSAFEGQRSERL

-272 AEIQRFIDRFKAKAT
+272 AEIQRFIDRFKAQAT
-287 KAKQAQSRVKALE
+287 KARQAQSRVKALE
-300 RMEQI
+300 RMEKI
-305 APAHIDSPFSFTFPM
+305 APAHVDSPFSFEFPV
-320 ADKVSNPLLSVRD
+320 ADKVSSPLLSIRH
-333 GKAGHGESVV
+333 GAAGYGDTVILNGIH
-343 LSGLNLTLLPGSR
+343 LSLLPGSR

-373 LRGKGT
+373 LRGQAT
-379 LLAGERTCGEHLA
+379 LLAGERTAGENLSVG
-392 IKYFAQHQLESLD
+392 YFAQHQLESLD
-405 LDASPFLHLQ
+405 LNASPFLHLQ
-415 RLAPKASEQSVRNFL
+415 RLSPKASEQSIRNFL

-437 DEALSPIRSFSGGEK
+437 DEALSAIRSFSGGEK

-482 QALTMALQNFEGA
+482 QALTMALQNFSGA

-514 LVNDGHVVEYQGDLE
+514 LVNDGRVAEYDGDLE
-529 DYESWLADRRK
+529 DYERWLADRRK
-540 DDAEPPKR
+540 DESEPPR
-548 QLGSVAGSADAASA
+548 RESQQGGSAAPVSEGRGSVAGAGVA
-562 QADTAVGESADD
+562 GENAED
-574 RKARKRAEAALRQK
+574 RKARKRAEAAIRQK

-593 KQQATLE
+593 KQQSVLEKEMEQLHQKLTTLE
-600 KQMETLHETL
+600 GELSAPGLYQDGGKQQLK
-610 NDLESE
+610 E
-616 LADPALYSDESK
+616 LLAQQAQFK
-628 GRLKDLLG
+628 GRLEDV
-636 KQSAAKGQLE
+636 
-646 EFEAQWLEVSET
+646 EAQWLEISET
-658 VETMEDELAGQ
+658 VESLEAELVA

>member
-1 MAGRVP
+1 M
-7 TEFHGYSKSM
+7 
-17 LTITDLSLQRGGVWL
+17 

-66 LAPEQGSVSLPGGCR
+66 LAAEQGGASLPGGCR
-81 IAHMAQEVEASSRSA
+81 IAHMAQEVEASARSA

-109 LERELAAA
+109 LERELAEA
-117 EARSDDHAIAHVHG
+117 EARGDDHAIAHAHG

-139 SASRRAEALL
+139 SAPRRAEALL

-206 WLRRYP
+206 WLRRYS

-300 RMEQI
+300 RMERI
-305 APAHIDSPFSFTFPM
+305 APAHVDSPFGFDFPM
-320 ADKVSNPLLSVRD
+320 ADKVSNPLLSIRHGV
-333 GKAGHGESVV
+333 AGHGDTAILRNINV
-343 LSGLNLTLLPGSR
+343 TLLPGSR

-361 PNGAGKSTLMDA
+361 PNGAGKSTFMDA
-373 LRGKGT
+373 LRGTGT

-392 IKYFAQHQLESLD
+392 IGYFAQHQLESLD

-415 RLAPKASEQSVRNFL
+415 RLAPRASEQQVRNFL

-452 ARVALAVIAWQKPNL
+452 ARVALAIIAWQKPNL

-482 QALTMALQNFEGA
+482 QALTMALQNFDGA

-508 TVDEFW
+508 TVDQFW
-514 LVNDGHVVEYQGDLE
+514 LVSDGAVQEYDGDLE
-529 DYESWLADRRK
+529 DYERWLAERRK
-540 DDAEPPKR
+540 DDDEPPKR
-548 QLGSVAGSADAASA
+548 EVVEQAAENKVATGATALTAD
-562 QADTAVGESADD
+562 E
-574 RKARKRAEAALRQK
+574 RKARKRQEAELRQK
-588 LSPYR
+588 LSPWR
-593 KQQATLE
+593 KKQGNLEARMEQLQQ
-600 KQMETLHETL
+600 
-610 NDLESE
+610 E
-616 LADPALYSDESK
+616 LAGVEQELSDPAIYDDSAK
-628 GRLKDLLG
+628 VKLKELLAQQTG
-636 KQSAAKGQLE
+636 LKRELDDV
-646 EFEAQWLEVSET
+646 EAEWLEVSET
-658 VETMEDELAGQ
+658 VENLEAELAG

>member
-1 MAGRVP
+1 MI
-7 TEFHGYSKSM
+7 
-17 LTITDLSLQRGGVWL
+17 TITNLSLQRGGVWL
-32 LENVNLTV
+32 LDSTSVTI

-59 FKLLLGQ
+59 FQLLLGG
-66 LAPEQGSVSLPGGCR
+66 LGAEQGAVSLPGGCR
-81 IAHMAQEVEASSRSA
+81 IAHMAQEVEASGRSA
-96 RDFILDGDFELRR
+96 REFVLDGDTR
-109 LERELAAA
+109 LRELEAALA
-117 EARSDDHAIAHVHG
+117 EAEAKGDDHAMAHIHG

-139 SASRRAEALL
+139 SASRRAEALI
-149 RGLGFADSDAE
+149 RGLGFADGDAD
-160 RPVSAF
+160 RPVSSF

-178 ALMRPSDLLL
+178 ALMKPSDLLL

-206 WLRRYP
+206 WLSRYP

-231 LVHFDQKKLVLYT
+231 IIHFDRQKLVQYT
-244 GNYSAFEVQRSERL
+244 GNYSAFERQRGERL
-258 AQQQAG
+258 AQQQANY
-264 FERQQARI
+264 EKQQARV

-287 KAKQAQSRVKALE
+287 KARQAQSRVKALE

-379 LLAGERTCGEHLA
+379 LLAGERTTGEHLA
-392 IKYFAQHQLESLD
+392 IGYFAQHQLESLD

-415 RLAPKASEQSVRNFL
+415 RLAPRASEQSIRNFL

-437 DEALSPIRSFSGGEK
+437 DEALAPIRSFSGGEK

-482 QALTMALQNFEGA
+482 QALTMALQNFDGA
-495 IVVVSHDRHLLRN
+495 MVVVSHDRHLLRN

-514 LVNDGHVVEYQGDLE
+514 LVSDGAVAPYDGDLE
-529 DYESWLADRRK
+529 DYERWLAERRR
-540 DDAEPPKR
+540 DEGEPPR
-548 QLGSVAGSADAASA
+548 RDSQAGVASQAAGL
-562 QADTAVGESADD
+562 TAEQ
-574 RKARKRAEAALRQK
+574 RKARKREQAELRKQLSPWKKQLAGAEQAIAKAEARLAE
-588 LSPYR
+588 
-593 KQQATLE
+593 LE
-600 KQMETLHETL
+600 IA
-610 NDLESE
+610 
-616 LADPALYSDESK
+616 LADTALYEAAQKD
-628 GRLKDLLG
+628 RLKALLAEQAEVRAG
-636 KQSAAKGQLE
+636 LE
-646 EFEAQWLEVSET
+646 EAEASWLEVGEKL
-658 VETMEDELAGQ
+658 EALEAQLEI

>member
-1 MAGRVP
+1 
-7 TEFHGYSKSM
+7 M

-32 LENVNLTV
+32 LDTVSLTI

-59 FKLLLGQ
+59 FQLLLGQ
-66 LAPEQGSVSLPGGCR
+66 LSPEQGSVSLPGGCR
-81 IAHMAQEVEASSRSA
+81 IAHMAQEVEASGRSA
-96 RDFILDGDFELRR
+96 RDFVLDGDHDLRR
-109 LERELAAA
+109 MERELAEA
-117 EARSDDHAIAHVHG
+117 EHNEDDHAQARIHG
-131 ELDLHEAW
+131 ELDVHEAW
-139 SASRRAEALL
+139 SAPRRAETLL
-149 RGLGFADSDAE
+149 RGLGFSDADTE

-206 WLRRYP
+206 WLRRYS

-231 LVHFDQKKLVLYT
+231 VVHFDRRKLELYT
-244 GNYSAFEVQRSERL
+244 GNYSAFEEQRSERL

-272 AEIQRFIDRFKAKAT
+272 AEIQRFIDRFKAQAT
-287 KAKQAQSRVKALE
+287 KARQAQSRVKALE
-300 RMEQI
+300 RMEKI
-305 APAHIDSPFSFTFPM
+305 APAHVDSPFSFEFPV
-320 ADKVSNPLLSVRD
+320 ADKVSSPLLSIRH
-333 GKAGHGESVV
+333 GAAGYGDTVILNGIH
-343 LSGLNLTLLPGSR
+343 LSLLPGSR

-373 LRGKGT
+373 LRGQAT
-379 LLAGERTCGEHLA
+379 LLAGERTAGENLSVG
-392 IKYFAQHQLESLD
+392 YFAQHQLESLD
-405 LDASPFLHLQ
+405 LNASPFLHLQ
-415 RLAPKASEQSVRNFL
+415 RLSPKASEQSIRNFL

-437 DEALSPIRSFSGGEK
+437 DEALSAIRSFSGGEK

-482 QALTMALQNFEGA
+482 QALTMALQNFSGA

-514 LVNDGHVVEYQGDLE
+514 LVNDGRVAEYDGDLE
-529 DYESWLADRRK
+529 DYERWLADRRK
-540 DDAEPPKR
+540 DESEPPR
-548 QLGSVAGSADAASA
+548 RESQQSGSAAPAIDGRGSVAGAGVA
-562 QADTAVGESADD
+562 GENAED
-574 RKARKRAEAALRQK
+574 RKARKRAEAAIRQK

-593 KQQATLE
+593 KQQSVLEKEMEQLHQKLTTLE
-600 KQMETLHETL
+600 GELSAPGLYQDGGKQQLK
-610 NDLESE
+610 E
-616 LADPALYSDESK
+616 LLAQQAQFK
-628 GRLKDLLG
+628 GRLEDV
-636 KQSAAKGQLE
+636 
-646 EFEAQWLEVSET
+646 EAQWLEISET
-658 VETMEDELAGQ
+658 VESLEAELVA

>member
-1 MAGRVP
+1 
-7 TEFHGYSKSM
+7 M
-17 LTITDLSLQRGGVWL
+17 LDSVS
-32 LENVNLTV
+32 LTV
-40 QPGQRVAIVGANGA
+40 QSGQRVAIVGANGA

-59 FKLLLGQ
+59 FQLLLGQ

-81 IAHMAQEVEASSRSA
+81 IAHMAQEVEATGRSA
-96 RDFILDGDFELRR
+96 RDFVLDGDLDLRR
-109 LERELAAA
+109 LERELQEA
-117 EARSDDHAIAHVHG
+117 EARGDDNAIAHIHG
-131 ELDLHEAW
+131 ELDIHEAW
-139 SASRRAEALL
+139 SAARRAESLL
-149 RGLGFADSDAE
+149 RGLGFQNGDAD
-160 RPVSAF
+160 RPVSSF

-206 WLRRYP
+206 WLRRYD

-231 LVHFDQKKLVLYT
+231 VVHFDQRKLELYT
-244 GNYSAFEVQRSERL
+244 GNYSAFEGQRSERL

-272 AEIQRFIDRFKAKAT
+272 AEIQRFIDRFKAQAT
-287 KAKQAQSRVKALE
+287 KARQAQSRVKSLE
-300 RMEQI
+300 RMEKI
-305 APAHIDSPFSFTFPM
+305 APAHIDSPFSFEFPVS
-320 ADKVSNPLLSVRD
+320 DKVSNPLLSIRN
-333 GKAGHGESVV
+333 GQAGHGETVI
-343 LSGLNLTLLPGSR
+343 LKEINLTLLPGSR

-373 LRGKGT
+373 LLGHGEEGTVST
-379 LLAGERTCGEHLA
+379 LLSGERTCGEHLA
-392 IKYFAQHQLESLD
+392 IGYFAQHQLESLD

-415 RLAPKASEQSVRNFL
+415 RLSPRASEQSIRNFL

-514 LVNDGHVVEYQGDLE
+514 LVNDGRVLEYQGDLE
-529 DYESWLADRRK
+529 DYERWLADRRK
-540 DDAEPPKR
+540 DDTEAPKR
-548 QLGSVAGSADAASA
+548 QSVDAGNTDSGVTPREPEAG
-562 QADTAVGESADD
+562 VGESAED
-574 RKARKRAEAALRQK
+574 RKSRKRAEAALRQK
-588 LSPYR
+588 LSPFR
-593 KQQATLE
+593 KKQAALE
-600 KQMETLHETL
+600 KQMESLHETL
-610 NDLESE
+610 GELESE
-616 LADPALYSDESK
+616 LADPGLYDDESK
-628 GRLKDLLG
+628 HRLKELLG
-636 KQSAAKGQLE
+636 KQSKARSELE
-646 EFEAQWLEVSET
+646 DVEAEWLDVSET
-658 VETMEDELAGQ
+658 VEAMEEELAG